1 MSEFSKEQS
10 NLLHGIE
17 LMDMSKVDPYVFSK
31 HVIERQEVVAHM
43 RRQYKSD
50 LYDAKAI
57 ENDLKEFQKL
67 VNKINATFTDLKQYR
82 LVTDTNK
89 PNQAQIDYLES
100 LGIDVG
106 AYCHNAT
113 PDEILPIGSLIK
125 SIEKEVDEN

>member
-1 MSEFSKEQS
+1 
-10 NLLHGIE
+10 
-17 LMDMSKVDPYVFSK
+17 MDMSKVDPYVFSK
-31 HVIERQEVVAHM
+31 HVIERQEMVAHM

-57 ENDLKEFQKL
+57 ENDLKELQKL
-67 VNKINATFTDLKQYR
+67 VNKISATFTNLKQYR

-113 PDEILPIGSLIK
+113 PDEVLPLNSLIR
-125 SIEKEVDEN
+125 SIEKEVDED